1 MPIRSCPRP
10 RRLLLL
16 IPALLLAT
24 ALSACNPAL
33 NWREV
38 RGTDAPYTVL
48 LPAKPAT
55 FARQVNLGGL
65 KVEMSMTGAEVD
77 DVSFAVAS
85 ARIADAAQRKAALA
99 SMQEAML
106 RNIGSEKH
114 VQRPVALK
122 GGGSAI
128 EVRADGHAG
137 PNRRAVA
144 LHARFAEHGDR
155 VYQAVALGPKD
166 QLSEEAA
173 ETFLASFTL
182 H

>member
-1 MPIRSCPRP
+1 MLTPSCPRP
-10 RRLLLL
+10 RRLLSAAA
-16 IPALLLAT
+16 ALLLAT
-24 ALSACNPAL
+24 TLSACSPAL

-85 ARIADAAQRKAALA
+85 ARIPDAGQRKAALA
-99 SMQEAML
+99 AMQTAML
-106 RNIGSEKH
+106 RNIGSERH
-114 VQRPVALK
+114 AQRPVALK
-122 GGGSAI
+122 GGGAAI
-128 EVRADGHAG
+128 EVSADGHAG
-137 PNRRAVA
+137 PNRRPVS

-155 VYQAVALGPKD
+155 VFQAVALGPRE
-166 QLSEEAA
+166 QLSEETA
-173 ETFLASFTL
+173 ETFLASFVP